1 VLSRQDLGETD
12 VGVPD
17 PVYNRP
23 ISFQVPRYVQLEA
36 RYDFS
41 L

>member
-12 VGVPD
+12 PGTKD

-23 ISFQVPRYVQLEA
+23 ISFQQA
-36 RYDFS
+36 RSVRLGVKYDFS